1 MYSKKKR
8 IEISKDIYMNRTVRY
23 IAPVMKL
30 YGDELTQKFNNIKW
44 LAFGIND
51 RNYKEDLKD
60 GDYIFCL
67 CNITNNK
74 HFDEFISYIRKQYFY
89 FDDYIYSIRKNLHVV
104 VINNPRRDIIPHF
117 LSGKYSQ
124 MFSKEDIDRIYL
136 KKIRVNGVEK
146 YTDVYSILKKFDA
159 YKNIFLD
166 KLYLEFGSSVIEGD
180 YEYDLPPLLNEE
192 VFNYDEESPY
202 SEKYYQQQEIIKNA

>member
-1 MYSKKKR
+1 
-8 IEISKDIYMNRTVRY
+8 
-23 IAPVMKL
+23 
-30 YGDELTQKFNNIKW
+30 
-44 LAFGIND
+44 
-51 RNYKEDLKD
+51 
-60 GDYIFCL
+60 
-67 CNITNNK
+67 
-74 HFDEFISYIRKQYFY
+74 
-89 FDDYIYSIRKNLHVV
+89 
-104 VINNPRRDIIPHF
+104 
-117 LSGKYSQ
+117 

-146 YTDVYSILKKFDA
+146 YTDVYSILTKFDA
-159 YKNIFLD
+159 YKNVFLD